1 MKNKENIIDKNLEIM
16 QSQAEKVDRI
26 EHFNFLKHLINLQS
40 MHKYNVITQFEADYM
55 STLRAQLKK
64 YEDRG

>member
-40 MHKYNVITQFEADYM
+40 MHKYNFITQFKDDYM
-55 STLRAQLKK
+55 NTLRTQLKK